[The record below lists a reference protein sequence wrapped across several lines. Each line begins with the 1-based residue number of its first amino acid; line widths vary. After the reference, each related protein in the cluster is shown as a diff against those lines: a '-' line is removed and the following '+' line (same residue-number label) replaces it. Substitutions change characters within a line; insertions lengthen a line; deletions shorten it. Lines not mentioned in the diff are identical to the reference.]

1 MEENKTA
8 FKNWLSN
15 NTNNKTDKNL
25 IIRNLNVL
33 SILSETN
40 IYQVT
45 DANKNT
51 VKKAIDKVKKFADK
65 ELIEKFEEATK
76 LYLKMLEEVKH

>member
-65 ELIEKFEEATK
+65 ELIEKFEKATK